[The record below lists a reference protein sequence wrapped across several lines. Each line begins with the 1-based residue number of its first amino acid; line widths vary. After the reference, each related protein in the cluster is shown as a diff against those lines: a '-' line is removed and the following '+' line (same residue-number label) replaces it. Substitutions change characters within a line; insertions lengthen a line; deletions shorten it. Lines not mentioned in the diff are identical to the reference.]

1 MQGISRWPVGTAA
14 IEEDGEGQDTAF
26 SAGRTAVRRAISGPL
41 TPVTRGLSRSLA
53 DTLLRRSGHVTGPDG
68 TDSQADSAGSI
79 PVTRSTVK
87 RQVRGLIVRSGLTS
101 RGSSDT
107 EDAARPRHAVATG
120 DTQLKASQLLADPG
134 MRCEDPGPDYYDA
147 SATSAAMPPTT
158 SASSAP

>member
-1 MQGISRWPVGTAA
+1 MQGISRWPGGTAA

-79 PVTRSTVK
+79 PVTRSTLK
-87 RQVRGLIVRSGLTS
+87 AQVRGLTVSPGLTS
-101 RGSSDT
+101 RRSSDT
-107 EDAARPRHAVATG
+107 VRAISERGPARRSDRPRRRRVSPARPGRG
-120 DTQLKASQLLADPG
+120 CRWRP
-134 MRCEDPGPDYYDA
+134 
-147 SATSAAMPPTT
+147 
-158 SASSAP
+158 